1 MVALPLLALTLTRDP
16 LTIAG
21 VVVANRVARAIVAV
35 PAGVVADRYERGRV
49 MVTSLLFAGLVLAL
63 LVADMTWGGA
73 RLAAL
78 YVASVAVSAAD
89 VAYEVA
95 AQAMVPVLVPKDHLT
110 HGNSWLMTAD
120 GAGEQFVG
128 PGVGGLLFS
137 VAQRLPFG
145 LDAVS
150 FVLAAAVLGRGVG
163 ASRREPAAVA
173 AGATNGPAAV
183 VGAAGDR
190 HRGWAAQVADGF
202 RAYRSTPALWRLTS
216 LGTAMA
222 FCQNVVFALLVLFGS
237 NQLHLRATG
246 YGVFFAL
253 SAAFGV
259 AGFRLG
265 PLIERRMGT
274 AGMLAGAAAVTGVAF
289 VLLAMVRWWPLA
301 VVVFGSAELATGVR
315 NVGSSTARQRLA
327 PTHLYGRVYSLHR
340 VALGLAA
347 PLGAL
352 LGGLLAAAAS
362 VPVAFVFAGV
372 VALGLLALLGPG
384 LVSALQGEEGRLG
397 QATLSPVSGE
407 AAGPGPELSN
417 ARDQ

>member
-16 LTIAG
+16 VTIAG
-21 VVVANRVARAIVAV
+21 VVVANRVARAVVAV
-35 PAGVVADRYERGRV
+35 PAGVVADRYDRARV
-49 MVTSLLFAGLVLAL
+49 MVASLLLAGLVLVL

-78 YVASVAVSAAD
+78 YAASVLVSGAD

-95 AQAMVPVLVPKDHLT
+95 AQAMVPVLVPEANLAY
-110 HGNSWLMTAD
+110 GNSRLMTAD
-120 GAGEQFVG
+120 GAGEQFIG
-128 PGVGGLLFS
+128 PGVGGLVFS

-150 FVLAAAVLGRGVG
+150 FVLAAAVLGSNLRTRP
-163 ASRREPAAVA
+163 AEPGAVA
-173 AGATNGPAAV
+173 PGATEERA
-183 VGAAGDR
+183 
-190 HRGWAAQVADGF
+190 GWAAQVAAGF

-259 AGFRLG
+259 VGFRVG
-265 PLIERRMGT
+265 PVLERRLGT
-274 AGMLAGAAAVTGVAF
+274 AAMLAGGAAVTGVAF
-289 VLLAMVRWWPLA
+289 VLLALVRAWPVA
-301 VVVFGSAELATGVR
+301 VLVFGSAELATGVR
-315 NVGSSTARQRLA
+315 NVGSSSARQRLA
-327 PTHLYGRVYSLHR
+327 PKQLYGRVYSLHR
-340 VALGLAA
+340 LALGVAA

-372 VALGLLALLGPG
+372 VALVLLGLLGPG
-384 LVSALQGEEGRLG
+384 LVSALRDEQGRLG
-397 QATLSPVSGE
+397 QASLRTASSPLDE
-407 AAGPGPELSN
+407 PAGPRLSD
-417 ARDQ
+417 APAE